1 MVARW
6 YRPPEAILGSS
17 LYTEKLDMWSVG
29 CIMAE
34 MAFVWRNKNREKGQD
49 RYIFKGSS
57 CYPLSP
63 RNSKTNDESS
73 KVDISK
79 ND

>member
-6 YRPPEAILGSS
+6 YRPPEAILGNSK
-17 LYTEKLDMWSVG
+17 YNEKLDMWSVG

-34 MAFVWRNKNREKGQD
+34 MAFVWRNTNRKPGED

-63 RNSKTNDESS
+63 KKS
-73 KVDISK
+73 
-79 ND
+79 